1 MSKFKNMKLEVTAEQ
16 TLNEIVVELENLGYK
31 PLNKF
36 AIKPNYHL
44 WLVADCDG
52 CFLGWRDAL
61 ILGDNY
67 YKTITL
73 AELKQMK

>member
-1 MSKFKNMKLEVTAEQ
+1 MSNFKNMKIAITAEQ
-16 TLNEIVVELENLGYK
+16 PIDEVVWELERLGYK

-52 CFLGWRDAL
+52 FILGWRDAL

-67 YKTITL
+67 YKTTTL
-73 AELKQMK
+73 TELKEM